1 MMKHLTMKLI
11 MMKIWGLAVGSCW
24 VLPVGVCREYTAS
37 RIGCV
42 FLFFG
47 RYFYFHD
54 FGPKIMLWLLLYFYT
69 PSGQINSEKI
79 ILQKHL
85 AVILLVTMVSQQII
99 IITSVQSLCLA
110 DSGELIL
117 LVFYMLWDS
126 HLMLL
131 FTIASL
137 RGFSKVG
144 WTELSPRVKLSN
156 IFLRCSMS
164 YSSKQIQLAK
174 SLFNC
179 LAHLKQWTTCF
190 FSFSFTKNTLNTS
203 SSHTIQ

>member
-24 VLPVGVCREYTAS
+24 VLPVGVCREHTAS

-54 FGPKIMLWLLLYFYT
+54 FGPKIMLWLFLYFYT

-85 AVILLVTMVSQQII
+85 AVFLLVTMVSQQII

-110 DSGELIL
+110 DSGEHIL
-117 LVFYMLWDS
+117 LVSICFETRIWCCY
-126 HLMLL
+126 
-131 FTIASL
+131 
-137 RGFSKVG
+137 
-144 WTELSPRVKLSN
+144 SPSPAWEG
-156 IFLRCSMS
+156 FLRLAEPNCRRGWSCQICS
-164 YSSKQIQLAK
+164 
-174 SLFNC
+174 
-179 LAHLKQWTTCF
+179 
-190 FSFSFTKNTLNTS
+190 
-203 SSHTIQ
+203 

>member
-11 MMKIWGLAVGSCW
+11 MMNIWRLAVGLCW
-24 VLPVGVCREYTAS
+24 VLPVGVRKEYTAS

-47 RYFYFHD
+47 RYGYFHH
-54 FGPKIMLWLLLYFYT
+54 FGPKIMLWLFLCFYT
-69 PSGQINSEKI
+69 PRGRINSEKI

-85 AVILLVTMVSQQII
+85 AVFLLVTMVSQQII

-110 DSGELIL
+110 DSGELL
-117 LVFYMLWDS
+117 WAFYMLWAS
-126 HLMLL
+126 HFMLL
-131 FTIASL
+131 FTIANL

-164 YSSKQIQLAK
+164 YSSE
-174 SLFNC
+174 
-179 LAHLKQWTTCF
+179 
-190 FSFSFTKNTLNTS
+190 NT
-203 SSHTIQ
+203 IC